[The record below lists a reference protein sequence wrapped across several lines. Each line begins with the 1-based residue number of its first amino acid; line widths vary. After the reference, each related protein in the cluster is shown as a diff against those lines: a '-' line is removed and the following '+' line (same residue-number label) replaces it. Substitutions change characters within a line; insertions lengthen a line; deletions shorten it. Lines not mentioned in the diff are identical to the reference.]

1 MQRLLLLSVLTATTL
16 VSAGCSKA
24 RAGGPVGPQRNP
36 TGIPGVPV
44 SPPPAV
50 AGIRPGALLLTGEIA
65 SERPAAITIPRT
77 QQWQTTLRWIA
88 EDGTLV
94 KKGDRVA
101 ELDGSAAGSTLEDK
115 RIALVEAE
123 TEFVRQEAQLRSN
136 EEDRLFK
143 LEERKVAL
151 EKARLDASIPVELR
165 SVREHQEKQLALD
178 KARTELAKAEEE
190 LTAFRKTAE
199 ADRDIKRI
207 ATRRAREE
215 LETAQSTV
223 DAFVLRAP
231 TDGVIVVQVNPRD
244 GRRPIQEGDML
255 WPGVVVATLPDP
267 ATIRVEASLS
277 DVDAGKVAKGQKALL
292 YPDAF
297 PGRVL
302 EGEVTEIADVAQQI
316 ATESSRR
323 AFRVLLPI
331 LSGDRSGLKSGMS
344 VRVELPTG
352 PVIPRG
358 DVSAAAAPGAT
369 SPRKPPA
376 DLEESDEARV
386 LRADLPVT
394 VQINGT
400 LAAVESSFLGPG
412 PVPDI
417 WEYRIA
423 RLAPEG
429 STVKKGAPVLAFDT
443 TTIVQKKQEK
453 EAEADTAKTNI
464 EKRERDHARERQ
476 DLELRIA
483 EADARKKKL
492 ELKVDVPPELAQA
505 VELAKLRLDFA
516 LAHKETLYL
525 ERKRV
530 AVDEAKRAEIEVLK
544 GRYERAV
551 LRVKQLTEGIQRQSV
566 AAPRDG
572 TVLYV
577 VDGRDEKKKVGDTA
591 WMADRVLEIPDLSR
605 MAVRGEADE
614 ADAALL
620 ADGQRAVVRLEAH
633 PEDEFRG
640 RVTKLFR
647 TVQRASRKKPTPVQR
662 FEIALDESDEKRMRP
677 GMRVTGS
684 VEIDLASKVL
694 SVPRAAVYPG
704 PEGPVVYQ
712 RKGGKAV
719 ATKVTPG
726 RRGETRVEI
735 VSGLAEGDSV
745 LVPKGA
751 ATNGKKPS

>member
-24 RAGGPVGPQRNP
+24 RAGGPDSRHEAAAPGP
-36 TGIPGVPV
+36 
-44 SPPPAV
+44 AAL
-50 AGIRPGALLLTGEIA
+50 AGLRPGALLLTGEIA

-302 EGEVTEIADVAQQI
+302 EGEVTEITDVAQQI

-323 AFRVLLPI
+323 AFRVLVPI
-331 LSGDRSGLKSGMS
+331 LAGDRSGLKSGMS

-352 PVIPRG
+352 PSAPRG
-358 DVSAAAAPGAT
+358 DVSPAAPLAVAR
-369 SPRKPPA
+369 PARKLPA

-443 TTIVQKKQEK
+443 TTILQKKQEK

-525 ERKRV
+525 ERKRA

-551 LRVKQLTEGIQRQSV
+551 LRVKQLTDGIQRQSV
-566 AAPRDG
+566 PAPRDG

-577 VDGRDEKKKVGDTA
+577 IDGRDEKKKVGDTA

-620 ADGQRAVVRLEAH
+620 ANGQRAVVRLEAH
-633 PEDEFRG
+633 PEDEFHG
-640 RVTKLFR
+640 RVTKLFG

-735 VSGLAEGDSV
+735 VSGLTEGDSV

-751 ATNGKKPS
+751 AANGKKTS